1 MVLFGCSHATNQLA
15 CGTLKTTIGQL
26 ESKDM
31 DGMTRRGK
39 EYNNFN
45 LCYLE
50 ISYQHNIIYIIS
62 IIEMDSTKKWADGPF
77 KLLSTPRA
85 SLEVLYTSKNM
96 TYKVIRDIK
105 CLLEDRA
112 KQNL

>member
-1 MVLFGCSHATNQLA
+1 
-15 CGTLKTTIGQL
+15 
-26 ESKDM
+26 
-31 DGMTRRGK
+31 
-39 EYNNFN
+39 
-45 LCYLE
+45 
-50 ISYQHNIIYIIS
+50 
-62 IIEMDSTKKWADGPF
+62 MDSTNKWADGPF